1 MKKYRDLCV
10 RLRVEFEYQELLE
23 RMTHQ
28 LKNEYL
34 IENLNDILYPNH
46 IIEAA
51 DRLGEDYDFYFTYL
65 IGPNIEHKSGY
76 NEEITT
82 NIPKNILKIDKETKK
97 ALEHKIKAFCNVYGY
112 EENEVKLSWRRGDI

>member
-51 DRLGEDYDFYFTYL
+51 DRLGEDYDFYL
-65 IGPNIEHKSGY
+65 ILNIKVV
-76 NEEITT
+76 IM
-82 NIPKNILKIDKETKK
+82 KK
-97 ALEHKIKAFCNVYGY
+97 
-112 EENEVKLSWRRGDI
+112 